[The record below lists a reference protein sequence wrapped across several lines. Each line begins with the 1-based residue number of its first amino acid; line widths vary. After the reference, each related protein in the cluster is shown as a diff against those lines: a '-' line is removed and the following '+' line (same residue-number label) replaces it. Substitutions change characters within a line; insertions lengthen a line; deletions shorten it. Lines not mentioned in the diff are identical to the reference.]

1 MNNRYL
7 GIMRDKIT
15 LQNILMMRTCPPDKV
30 LFSGSDQARK
40 HSRGCFM
47 CRERLED
54 KIENSHPVGA
64 DGRPLLPRTDP
75 GPGQVWTISPDLAGW
90 GINNMY
96 YNPLS
101 VFILKKVDHLAF
113 EVAQVSFDQSF
124 YSPGEDIMIKDMNV
138 FVQPW
143 NTYTMAGRHLCSLVS
158 EPGPDLLIQLEQRLN
173 NGFRDLDPD
182 SFQYLFRQA
191 EIECGS
197 FFARKSISW
206 LVEQHEGTEL
216 TLSTQ
221 VIRDVFRRKYPGGRP
236 FEETDDALLFLAR
249 STLPDN
255 MQARAASDAEGMS
268 INHVILRGDDFEMYS
283 VSASITLQRLTKDG
297 LEIFVKLNTNIED
310 LEVYAWWEDQDQV
323 ITPSD
328 LEYEKDSPYFRAF
341 FKHSDKSVFE
351 NGTLIL
357 MTTGYE

>member
-1 MNNRYL
+1 
-7 GIMRDKIT
+7 MRDKIT

-30 LFSGSDQARK
+30 LFSGSDQAEK

-54 KIENSHPVGA
+54 KIEYSLPAGT
-64 DGRPLLPRTDP
+64 DERPLLPGTDP

-90 GINNMY
+90 GINNIY

-124 YSPGEDIMIKDMNV
+124 YLPGEDLMIRDMNV

-143 NTYTMAGRHLCSLVS
+143 NTYTMAGKHLCSLVS
-158 EPGPDLLIQLEQRLN
+158 EPGPDLLIQLEEKPG
-173 NGFRDLDPD
+173 NGFRDLEPD
-182 SFQYLFRQA
+182 SFQYLFRQT

-206 LVEQHEGTEL
+206 LVEQHEGTEPAM
-216 TLSTQ
+216 SIQ
-221 VIRDVFRRKYPGGRP
+221 EIRDVFSRKYPGGRP
-236 FEETDDALLFLAR
+236 FEETDEALLFLAR
-249 STLPDN
+249 SRLPDN
-255 MQARAASDAEGMS
+255 IQARAASDADAMN

-283 VSASITLQRLTKDG
+283 VSACITLQRLTEDG
-297 LEIFVKLNTNIED
+297 LEIFVKLNMNIED
-310 LEVYAWWEDQDQV
+310 LEVHAWWEDQNQ
-323 ITPSD
+323 IIAPSD
-328 LEYEKDSPYFRAF
+328 LEYEKDSPYFRVV
-341 FKHSDKSVFE
+341 FKHPDRNVFE